1 MPAARTACHDPWVNR
16 LVRLAV
22 TSTCLVA
29 LAATAAAPAGAA
41 TAPQLPK
48 VPKVKT
54 RIAKVQIS
62 LTGYVETR
70 LLHDTTSDC
79 FPGERWIQTNRYDFR
94 TGGFRNISM
103 KRITGDGFDPVVTS
117 PFSAPAGSARIAGAI
132 SEYRTTNHCAPTAPG
147 PVDPAP
153 DCTETSG
160 KTSIS
165 MQEGVVRGA
174 REDGLVPLT
183 QTPLMLAIR
192 RTGGGKDAARC
203 VGPGAAQVS
212 GEDTEKAVVTTSIMP
227 GIPAVIVPSGFS
239 VIKVFNIRPGQRL
252 RKAIVVSGPCS
263 NVALRAV
270 PAPGGAP
277 GPGGLNADG
286 DCFLTGKITYTITPR
301 PKKD

>member
-1 MPAARTACHDPWVNR
+1 MPTIRRFAASLT
-16 LVRLAV
+16 L
-22 TSTCLVA
+22 LVA
-29 LAATAAAPAGAA
+29 LAALTAA
-41 TAPQLPK
+41 TAEAANTPQ

-54 RIAKVQIS
+54 RIAKVQIKMS
-62 LTGYVETR
+62 GYVETR

-79 FPGERWIQTNRYDFR
+79 FPGEHWVQTNRYDFG
-94 TGGFRNISM
+94 TGGFVNISM

-117 PFSAPAGSARIAGAI
+117 PFSRAVGTARIEGKI
-132 SEYRTTNHCAPTAPG
+132 SDYRTTNHCPPTAPG
-147 PVDPAP
+147 KVAPAP
-153 DCTETSG
+153 ECAKTSG

-165 MQEGVVRGA
+165 MQEGVVPGA
-174 REDGLVPLT
+174 REDGLMPLT

-192 RTGGGKDAARC
+192 RTGGGKDADAC
-203 VGPGAAQVS
+203 VGPGASQVS
-212 GEDTEKAVVTTSIMP
+212 GEDTERAVVTTSMMP
-227 GIPAVIVPSGFS
+227 GVPAVIVPSGFS
-239 VIKVFNIRPGQRL
+239 VIKVFSIRPGQRL

-263 NVALRAV
+263 NVSLRAV